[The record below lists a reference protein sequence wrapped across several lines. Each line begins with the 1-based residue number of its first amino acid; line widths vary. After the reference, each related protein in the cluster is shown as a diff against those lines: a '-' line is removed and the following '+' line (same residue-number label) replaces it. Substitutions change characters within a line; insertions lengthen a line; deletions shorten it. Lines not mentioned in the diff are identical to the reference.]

1 MWPRSQRSQLFQAR
15 RSPSLLRFAFLAVT
29 GLMAASC
36 AGGVN
41 DSPTAS
47 NDDPTAGESEAQ
59 ELVIGAG
66 GDPWVDAAVD
76 RKRLPNYPL
85 NADVCETLV
94 RLGTDFQ
101 LEPSLATD
109 WEFVGDNT
117 HRFSLDERAT
127 FSDGRPL
134 AAKDV
139 EFSLDYTAQEP
150 TIGNSYLNTESTRVV
165 DDVTVE
171 VKPEQPNLRLVDE
184 INHPTYAVLTPGDDP
199 LNDPNVTCTG
209 PFEVVSY
216 SPEEELVV
224 QRNKNYWGE
233 PAKLDKITFRF
244 IPDETTRVL
253 ALQNGEVD
261 LIIDVPRSIVQDV
274 DAQSGIKI
282 EKAPVG
288 NVTVMIPSR
297 RDAQGN
303 PKLLADPL
311 LRRVVATSID
321 TDSYVD
327 GILGGLAEVV
337 DTVAPPAVLGEFAD
351 RVTGVDYDPE
361 EAERILDTA
370 GWTREGDGIR
380 TKGGQPLEMK
390 IIFPQG
396 SSGGFGTDAATI
408 EYVQAQLRQVG
419 IDGKIAQLD
428 PGAYSEAQKS
438 GDYDLNI
445 STPNQNNANPAFLL
459 AISFYWK
466 GPFPTSKIVAPGPDT
481 AYEAL
486 IDQTQAAQ
494 DPVDL
499 RRLAAEAMH
508 ELVDV
513 EVGAIPLS
521 GGYRMFAMS
530 EKVQGLIPHPSNTNQ
545 RWSTV
550 FISE

>member
-1 MWPRSQRSQLFQAR
+1 
-15 RSPSLLRFAFLAVT
+15 
-29 GLMAASC
+29 MAASC
-36 AGGVN
+36 SGGVN
-41 DSPTAS
+41 DSPAAS
-47 NDDPTAGESEAQ
+47 NDGATAGQSETQ

-66 GDPWVDAAVD
+66 GDPWVDAPGD

-134 AAKDV
+134 TAKDV
-139 EFSLDYTAQEP
+139 EFSLDYTTQEP
-150 TIGNSYLNTESTRVV
+150 TIGNSYLSTESTRIV

-209 PFEVVSY
+209 PFKVVSY
-216 SPEEELVV
+216 SPQEELVV
-224 QRNKNYWGE
+224 QRNENYWGE

-253 ALQNGEVD
+253 ALQSGEVD
-261 LIIDVPRSIVQDV
+261 LIIDVPRSI
-274 DAQSGIKI
+274 AQSVGARSGIKI

-288 NVTVMIPSR
+288 NVTVIIPSR

-311 LRRVVATSID
+311 LRRAVAASID
-321 TDSYVD
+321 TESYVD

-337 DTVAPPAVLGEFAD
+337 DTVAPPAVLGQFAD
-351 RVTGVDYDPE
+351 LVTGVDYDPE
-361 EAERILDTA
+361 EAERLLDTA

-380 TKGGQPLEMK
+380 TKSGQPLEMK

-396 SSGGFGTDAATI
+396 ASGGFGTDAATI
-408 EYVQAQLRQVG
+408 EYVQAQLREVG
-419 IDGKIAQLD
+419 IDGKIAQFD
-428 PGAYSEAQKS
+428 PGAYSAAQKA

-459 AISFYWK
+459 SISFYWK

-481 AYEAL
+481 VYEAL
-486 IDQTQAAQ
+486 IDQTRAAQ
-494 DPVDL
+494 DPDDL

-521 GGYRMFAMS
+521 GGYRMFAMN